1 MKKYF
6 ICLLSLAIIFSINV
20 ESAVACVSV
29 VGGLKIER
37 NVKPGEEV
45 TGIIQLK
52 NIGDSFCEV
61 KIYQS
66 DYLFFSNGQNI
77 YDKPGSIQ
85 RSNAKWVSFSPG
97 RLTIPPKETV
107 SVHYTA
113 QVPDT
118 PDLKGTFWSLL
129 LVEPLVKTDDIAAE
143 SKDKVGIQTVI
154 RYGIQFVTDISDTG
168 ERKIRFLNKE
178 LIDSDGRK
186 SLQFDIENIGGRW
199 LSPKV
204 WVELY
209 NTDGVNVGRFESRQL
224 RIYPG
229 CSVRHKVD
237 FKDIPGGRYKAL
249 VVADNGDEYVFG
261 ARYDI
266 ELK

>member
-6 ICLLSLAIIFSINV
+6 VCLISLAILFSINV
-20 ESAVACVSV
+20 EFAVACVSV
-29 VGGLKIER
+29 IGGLKIEK
-37 NVKPGEEV
+37 NVKSGEEF

-52 NIGDSFCEV
+52 NSGDSLCEV

-77 YDKPGSIQ
+77 YDKPGSVQ

-113 QVPDT
+113 HVPGT
-118 PDLKGTFWSLL
+118 PDLKGTYWSLL
-129 LVEPLVKTDDIAAE
+129 LVEPLVKTDNIAAE
-143 SKDKVGIQTVI
+143 GKDKVGIQTVI

-178 LIDSDGRK
+178 LIDNDGKK
-186 SLQFDIENIGGRW
+186 SFQFDIENVGERW
-199 LSPKV
+199 LSPRV

-229 CSVRHKVD
+229 CSVRHRVNL
-237 FKDIPGGRYKAL
+237 KDVPGGRYKAL

-261 ARYDI
+261 ARYDM

>member
-6 ICLLSLAIIFSINV
+6 ICLISLAILFIINV
-20 ESAVACVSV
+20 ELAVACVSV
-29 VGGLKIER
+29 VGGLKIEK

-61 KIYQS
+61 KIYQN

-77 YDKPGSIQ
+77 YDNPGSIQ

-107 SVHYTA
+107 SVHFTA

-129 LVEPLVKTDDIAAE
+129 LVEPLVKTDNIE
-143 SKDKVGIQTVI
+143 SKDKVGIQTII

-178 LIDSDGRK
+178 LIDSDGKK
-186 SLQFDIENIGGRW
+186 SFQFDIENIGERG

-209 NTDGVNVGRFESRQL
+209 NTEGLNVGRFESRQQ

-229 CSVRHKVD
+229 CSVRHRVD
-237 FKDIPGGRYKAL
+237 LKDIPGGRYKAL

-261 ARYDI
+261 ARYDM